1 MRIYIP
7 DHLKK
12 LGIFNDLARMIVEY
26 EKTYK
31 DPTTSFDSYQSYMK
45 IDPVIRFIGF
55 CISQE
60 NQGQDYQVILE
71 YITRMFYS
79 VRGTRR
85 VFEYMSRYLGIE
97 FIGEPIYTVQ
107 LISFTLKN
115 NPMWYDISLFN
126 RYLTEFLNYLLYYE
140 KLSYSI
146 EGLGITVE
154 DNLSFYCGID
164 VKTFKRYVI

>member
-31 DPTTSFDSYQSYMK
+31 DPTTSFDSYQSYMR

-55 CISQE
+55 CINQE

-126 RYLTEFLNYLLYYE
+126 RYLTEFLNYLLYY
-140 KLSYSI
+140 
-146 EGLGITVE
+146 
-154 DNLSFYCGID
+154 
-164 VKTFKRYVI
+164 